1 MSSNTL
7 TDPTLFSAAWRY
19 RWLVA
24 ALTAVAVALGIAYV
38 TVFPPET
45 LYSAKASMVVQ
56 ETGGGLDI
64 GSSGNPQR
72 FVANQV
78 EIINSN
84 AVFQLASDLAEQNDP
99 PVLLEPADLEAGIL
113 VGYNNDSDLIDVVF
127 IADEQAVA
135 ITGANALAA
144 AYQELVSLETSAAA
158 DAALERIDSQL
169 DTLEERVDAIKSD
182 IDAIIAAD
190 TARADLLAQYE
201 QALGEIVKLQAEAPL
216 ATNTRA
222 AVIEGRLAELRDLIF
237 IYQTVATIG
246 AGSDELDKL
255 RLDEDQVLA
264 RREALLERRDQI
276 TVDIELAPEVVA
288 FLSTAQ
294 TAEVYEEAAG
304 PRIIAV
310 ALLLG
315 LLAGVAIAYLLA
327 SRRRIF
333 HDRMEPQGVIRV
345 PLLADIPS
353 FAEEGLKTRLPVLDQ
368 PRSASAEAF
377 RFAAASLELK
387 MASQQAKS
395 LVVISATLGTG
406 KSTVVANLALAAAR
420 EGSRVLLIDADFGNQ
435 DLTALLTDEQTSV
448 PHGLTDIVSAGM
460 PFSEAIRSIEIGP
473 DMHLS
478 LLARGRQPVVA
489 ADLLRSP
496 KVRQLFDT
504 VREAFDVILV
514 DAPPLLQVAYT
525 STLASYVDAALV
537 IVAHRGSVGQ
547 LEEVNSRLSLIGRDS
562 IGYVYNKSPLRREM
576 TFTEGSMTDILGDM
590 GIPEKTG
597 ALKTG
602 VGQSS
607 KKRR

>member
-1 MSSNTL
+1 MSSSTI

-24 ALTAVAVALGIAYV
+24 VLTAIAVALGLAFI
-38 TVFPPET
+38 TLFPPKT
-45 LYSAKASMVVQ
+45 LYSANASMVVQ
-56 ETGGGLDI
+56 ATAGGLDI
-64 GSSGNPQR
+64 GASGNPQR

-84 AVFQLASDLAEQNDP
+84 SVFQLASELAQQNDP
-99 PVLLEPADLEAGIL
+99 PVMLAPDDLEQGIS
-113 VGYNNDSDLIDVVF
+113 VEYSNDSDLIDIVF
-127 IADEQAVA
+127 IGDEEIVA

-144 AYQELVSLETSAAA
+144 AYQQLVSLETSAAA
-158 DAALERIDSQL
+158 DAALERIDNQL
-169 DTLEERVDAIKSD
+169 ATLDERAVTLKSD
-182 IDAIIAAD
+182 IDALLAAD

-201 QALGEIVKLQAEAPL
+201 QALGEVVKLQAEAPT
-216 ATNTRA
+216 ASKTRA
-222 AVIEGRLAELRDLIF
+222 AQIEDRLISLRDLIST
-237 IYQTVATIG
+237 YQTVAVIG
-246 AGSDELDKL
+246 PGNDELDQL
-255 RLDEDQVLA
+255 RLDEEQVLA
-264 RREALLERRDQI
+264 RRVALLERRDQL
-276 TVDIELAPEVVA
+276 TVDIELAPEVVG

-294 TAEVYEEAAG
+294 TAEIYQEAAAG
-304 PRIIAV
+304 RIVAV
-310 ALLLG
+310 ATLLG

-333 HDRMEPQGVIRV
+333 HDRMEPLAVIGV

-353 FAEEGLKTRLPVLDQ
+353 FAEEGIKTRLPVLDQ

-387 MASQQAKS
+387 MASQQVKS
-395 LVVISATLGTG
+395 LVVISGTLGTG
-406 KSTVVANLALAAAR
+406 KSTVVANLAMAAAR

-435 DLTALLTDEQTSV
+435 DLTALLTDEQTTVSA
-448 PHGLTDIVSAGM
+448 GLTDVVSAGM
-460 PFSEAIRSIEIGP
+460 PFLEAIRSIEIGP
-473 DMHLS
+473 GVHLS

-537 IVAHRGSVGQ
+537 VVAHRSSVGQ
-547 LEEVNSRLSLIGRDS
+547 LDEVKSRLSLIGRDS

-590 GIPEKTG
+590 GVPEKGG
-597 ALKTG
+597 ALKTEA
-602 VGQSS
+602 GQSS

>member
-24 ALTAVAVALGIAYV
+24 VLTAVAVALGIAYV

-56 ETGGGLDI
+56 ETAGGLDI

-72 FVANQV
+72 FVSNQV

-84 AVFQLASDLAEQNDP
+84 SVFQLAGDLAEQNDP
-99 PVLLEPADLEAGIL
+99 PVILGTDDLEQGI
-113 VGYNNDSDLIDVVF
+113 VIGFSNDSDLIDIIF
-127 IADEQAVA
+127 IADERAIA

-169 DTLEERVDAIKSD
+169 ETLQERADTIKSD
-182 IDAIIAAD
+182 IEALLAAD
-190 TARADLLAQYE
+190 LSRTELLAQYE
-201 QALGEIVKLQAEAPL
+201 LALGEIVKLQSELPI
-216 ATNTRA
+216 ATQNRA
-222 AVIEGRLAELRDLIF
+222 DLIRDRLSDLRDQIF
-237 IYQTVATIG
+237 TYQTIAGIG
-246 AGSDELDKL
+246 PGNDELAKL
-255 RLDEDQVLA
+255 QVDEDQVLT

-288 FLSTAQ
+288 FLSTAKN
-294 TAEVYEEAAG
+294 AEIYEEGSAG
-304 PRIIAV
+304 RVVAV
-310 ALLLG
+310 ALVAG
-315 LLAGVAIAYLLA
+315 LLAGVSLAYLLA

-333 HDRMEPQGVIRV
+333 HDRMEPQSVIGV

-387 MASQQAKS
+387 MASQQVKS
-395 LVVISATLGTG
+395 LVVISGTLGTG
-406 KSTVVANLALAAAR
+406 KSTVVANLAMAAAR

-435 DLTALLTDEQTSV
+435 DLAALLTGEQSTGS
-448 PHGLTDIVSAGM
+448 HGLTDIVSAGM
-460 PFSEAIRSIEIGP
+460 PFTEAIRSIDIGP
-473 DMHLS
+473 DMNLS

-504 VREAFDVILV
+504 VREAFDVIIV

-537 IVAHRGSVGQ
+537 VVAHSGSVGQ
-547 LEEVNSRLSLIGRDS
+547 LEEVGSRLSLIGRDA
-562 IGYVYNKSPLRREM
+562 IGYIYNKSPLRREM

-590 GIPEKTG
+590 GGPEKVVK
-597 ALKTG
+597 LKTETN
-602 VGQSS
+602 QSS
-607 KKRR
+607 KKPR

>member
-1 MSSNTL
+1 M
-7 TDPTLFSAAWRY
+7 TDPTLFSSAWRY

-56 ETGGGLDI
+56 ETAGGLDI

-72 FVANQV
+72 FVSNQV

-84 AVFQLASDLAEQNDP
+84 SVFQLASDLAEQNDP
-99 PVLLEPADLEAGIL
+99 PVILGPDELEEGIL
-113 VGYNNDSDLIDVVF
+113 VGFSNDSDLIDIVF
-127 IADEQAVA
+127 IAEDQATA

-169 DTLEERVDAIKSD
+169 ETLQERVDAIEGEIEALLAEDLSR
-182 IDAIIAAD
+182 
-190 TARADLLAQYE
+190 TELLAQYE
-201 QALGEIVKLQAEAPL
+201 QALGEIVKLQTELPV
-216 ATNTRA
+216 ATQNRA
-222 AVIEGRLAELRDLIF
+222 DLIRDRLSDLRDLIF
-237 IYQTVATIG
+237 TYQTITSIG
-246 AGSDELDKL
+246 PGSDELDQL
-255 RLDEDQVLA
+255 QLDEDQVLA

-276 TVDIELAPEVVA
+276 SVDIELAPEVVA
-288 FLSTAQ
+288 FLSTAKS
-294 TAEVYEEAAG
+294 AEVYEEGSAG
-304 PRIIAV
+304 RVVAV
-310 ALLLG
+310 ALVAG
-315 LLAGVAIAYLLA
+315 LLAGVSLAYLLS
-327 SRRRIF
+327 SRRRVF
-333 HDRMEPQGVIRV
+333 RDRGEPVSVIGV

-387 MASQQAKS
+387 MASQQVKS
-395 LVVISATLGTG
+395 LVVISGTLGSG
-406 KSTVVANLALAAAR
+406 KSTVVANLAMAAAR

-435 DLTALLTDEQTSV
+435 DLATLLTGDQLTTS
-448 PHGLTDIVSAGM
+448 HGLTDIVSAGM
-460 PFSEAIRSIEIGP
+460 PFTEAIRSIEIGP

-478 LLARGRQPVVA
+478 LLSRGRQPVVA

-496 KVRQLFDT
+496 KVRQLFET
-504 VREAFDVILV
+504 VREAFDVIIV

-537 IVAHRGSVGQ
+537 VVAHNGSVGQ
-547 LEEVNSRLSLIGRDS
+547 LVEVRERLGLIGRDA
-562 IGYVYNKSPLRREM
+562 IGYIYNKSPLRREM

-590 GIPEKTG
+590 GESEKAG
-597 ALKTG
+597 NLKTTS
-602 VGQSS
+602 QSS
-607 KKRR
+607 KKPR